1 MVASTKHPLSQ
12 GEFYSRFHSIIR
24 GGVNITWKKK
34 KKKKFVISS
43 CSPIKISIE
52 QLEPKTVLVWATDY
66 R

>member
-1 MVASTKHPLSQ
+1 MIASTKHPLSQ
-12 GEFYSRFHSIIR
+12 VEFYSRFHSIIR
-24 GGVNITWKKK
+24 GGVNITWKKIIIF
-34 KKKKFVISS
+34 FVISN